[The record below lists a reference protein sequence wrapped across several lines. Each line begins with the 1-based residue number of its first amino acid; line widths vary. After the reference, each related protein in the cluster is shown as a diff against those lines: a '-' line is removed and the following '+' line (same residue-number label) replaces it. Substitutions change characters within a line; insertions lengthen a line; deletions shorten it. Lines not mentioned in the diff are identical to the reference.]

1 MPYDS
6 IDSCVFLSIIRWFC
20 WWFFSLFCYFGAY
33 GTQNH
38 RNRFKWVNNLNV
50 HKYIH
55 KHRNEHWNTHRS
67 KHRSNHIL
75 MVYFIDSLCKP
86 VYIDWDTVNK
96 KIAIWMCPSYYT
108 NISQLHRVLSDNRPI
123 ANSCQTKETLLCF
136 ISQYWYSCLH
146 VFVHIRSSHCYSV
159 QRTMNMNFVSTAIFV
174 CKRQQ
179 RTAC

>member
-1 MPYDS
+1 M
-6 IDSCVFLSIIRWFC
+6 
-20 WWFFSLFCYFGAY
+20 
-33 GTQNH
+33 
-38 RNRFKWVNNLNV
+38 

-55 KHRNEHWNTHRS
+55 KHRNAHWNIRWS

-75 MVYFIDSLCKP
+75 IVFFIDSLCKS

-123 ANSCQTKETLLCF
+123 ANSCQTKENVNETLLCF
-136 ISQYWYSCLH
+136 ILQYWYSCLH